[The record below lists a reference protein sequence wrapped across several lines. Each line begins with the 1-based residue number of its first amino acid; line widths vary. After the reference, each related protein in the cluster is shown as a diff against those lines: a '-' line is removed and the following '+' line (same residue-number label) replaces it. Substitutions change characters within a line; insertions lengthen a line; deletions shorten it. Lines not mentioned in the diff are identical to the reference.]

1 MAWRFLPEDF
11 RMASVYGNPEGASLA
26 DWPVSYADME
36 PYYSRAELELG
47 VAGSEGNLT
56 TRTPRSTRYPL
67 PAFGTEPARE
77 LLAGAAERLGWG
89 WGPIPLALNSEP
101 HDGRPACV
109 RCPQCVGHACPV
121 DAKNGSH
128 NTFLPRAAAT
138 GNCDVLYDAEA
149 IEIQDGSG
157 DARVTVMANT
167 SGDPVRLDLR
177 ADVVVVAA
185 GAVETARLLLAS
197 GIGNDHIGRHL
208 HDHRFA
214 TVAGTVTESVK
225 PYRGPGHC
233 HRYVGSRPHRLDPV
247 GRRSARRPGAA
258 ASLDRRIH
266 PGTGCSCMGQG
277 AQGLDGRPACEHA
290 RRLRDWAGDPDADV
304 AGDTR

>member
-1 MAWRFLPEDF
+1 M
-11 RMASVYGNPEGASLA
+11 
-26 DWPVSYADME
+26 
-36 PYYSRAELELG
+36 
-47 VAGSEGNLT
+47 
-56 TRTPRSTRYPL
+56 
-67 PAFGTEPARE
+67 
-77 LLAGAAERLGWG
+77 
-89 WGPIPLALNSEP
+89 
-101 HDGRPACV
+101 

-149 IEIQDGSG
+149 IEVQDGSG

-214 TVAGTVTESVK
+214 TVATPT
-225 PYRGPGHC
+225 
-233 HRYVGSRPHRLDPV
+233 
-247 GRRSARRPGAA
+247 RSGGAA
-258 ASLDRRIH
+258 E
-266 PGTGCSCMGQG
+266 CSSTWC
-277 AQGLDGRPACEHA
+277 LCFP
-290 RRLRDWAGDPDADV
+290 
-304 AGDTR
+304 

>member
-1 MAWRFLPEDF
+1 MRALP
-11 RMASVYGNPEGASLA
+11 
-26 DWPVSYADME
+26 
-36 PYYSRAELELG
+36 
-47 VAGSEGNLT
+47 T
-56 TRTPRSTRYPL
+56 
-67 PAFGTEPARE
+67 
-77 LLAGAAERLGWG
+77 
-89 WGPIPLALNSEP
+89 
-101 HDGRPACV
+101 
-109 RCPQCVGHACPV
+109 CVGHACPV

-149 IEIQDGSG
+149 IEVQDGSG

-208 HDHRFA
+208 HDHRFV

-225 PYRGPGHC
+225 PYRGPGH
-233 HRYVGSRPHRLDPV
+233 SIATLDHV
-247 GRRSARRPGAA
+247 HADSIRWGG
-258 ASLDRRIH
+258 
-266 PGTGCSCMGQG
+266 GCSSTWC
-277 AQGLDGRPACEHA
+277 LCFP
-290 RRLRDWAGDPDADV
+290 
-304 AGDTR
+304 